1 VEVADH
7 NRAARLVTPIS
18 GFRRPKSTALHV
30 WKNSSNRI
38 SAETPNLNGLT
49 DLIAFRIDSAAA
61 LIFKPSLPS
70 PLLATVVAFAA
81 DATFPG
87 LRMGAYAGQRRF
99 FGLSQHR

>member
-7 NRAARLVTPIS
+7 RRAERLVAPIS

-38 SAETPNLNGLT
+38 SAETLNLKGLT

-61 LIFKPSLPS
+61 PIVRPSHPW

-81 DATFPG
+81 DATFLGP
-87 LRMGAYAGQRRF
+87 RMGAYAGQRRF